1 MRPQIENFHTRNLAN
16 GAHFTFMKNTIARAQ
31 ADEHISTKCAKLL
44 TICVDNFAEED
55 AALKVSQKSFLSDE
69 IARRDC
75 PVGCLARR
83 ALSQIPESG
92 KRLGGFPR
100 SGHGGSCQDIGAAYK
115 GLQY

>member
-69 IARRDC
+69 IA
-75 PVGCLARR
+75 
-83 ALSQIPESG
+83 SQN
-92 KRLGGFPR
+92 RWR
-100 SGHGGSCQDIGAAYK
+100 N
-115 GLQY
+115 